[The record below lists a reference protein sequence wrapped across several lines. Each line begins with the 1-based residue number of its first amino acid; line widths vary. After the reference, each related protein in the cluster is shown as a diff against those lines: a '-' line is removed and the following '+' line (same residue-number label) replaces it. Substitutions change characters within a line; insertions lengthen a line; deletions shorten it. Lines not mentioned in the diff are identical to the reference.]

1 MKPKYRI
8 YTHTARFTKK
18 EKDRVDKYLKKNKI
32 SFAELCIK
40 LLKGEKILEESEENE

>member
-18 EKDRVDKYLKKNKI
+18 EKEKVDKYLKKNKI
-32 SFAELCIK
+32 SFSNLCVE
-40 LLKGEKILEESEENE
+40 LLKGGKILEESGEE